1 MDEERLVDKSEMS
14 TELTMI
20 PAEVAMEN
28 ELKKEA
34 NGNGTSSRK
43 ISLFLYTLLE
53 K

>member
-20 PAEVAMEN
+20 PAEVVMEN

-34 NGNGTSSRK
+34 NGNGTSLK
-43 ISLFLYTLLE
+43 Q
-53 K
+53 